1 MEKNIG
7 KKLANGISYQIW
19 NKRCLKGKFDGGIQI
34 CEGGGGVH
42 IRSRISTGGVQ
53 IRCDRDNIS
62 IHLKYYQLSS
72 EILEYKLILF
82 RSGHFD
88 HDMEKNIT
96 VIGMF

>member
-1 MEKNIG
+1 M
-7 KKLANGISYQIW
+7 
-19 NKRCLKGKFDGGIQI
+19 GGSKSAK
-34 CEGGGGVH
+34 GGGGVH